1 MVFRSA
7 TETTDGRIP
16 VTDTQQLCIS
26 LINEQAENYLR
37 AVGDVLSISGLAR
50 QSGEIDTP
58 TKYQHQRHPNF
69 LDVRGNSEVPVQDGR
84 TRQFKNRE
92 SHCLPMEITN
102 SLDNE
107 KSESQHSSQ
116 PLDQVNYGTPP
127 DEMVRSFEDYN
138 WELARM
144 IQYRRNDKRGTDR
157 L

>member
-1 MVFRSA
+1 MG
-7 TETTDGRIP
+7 EY
-16 VTDTQQLCIS
+16 QLQTHNNC
-26 LINEQAENYLR
+26 LINEQTENNLR
-37 AVGDVLSISGLAR
+37 AVGDVLSGLSR

-84 TRQFKNRE
+84 TRQFTNRK

-102 SLDNE
+102 SLDKE
-107 KSESQHSSQ
+107 ESESQHSSQ

-127 DEMVRSFEDYN
+127 DEMVRSFDDYN
-138 WELARM
+138 WELGRM
-144 IQYRRNDKRGTDR
+144 KRYRRNDKGGTDR